1 MTIIIGNPYTE
12 PSASATDNVD
22 GSVTVTISGSVDTNT
37 LGTYQITYS
46 ATDEAGNSATATR
59 TILVVE
65 KSEQLGFSFA
75 SNLTLKRDATPF
87 TRIATNQKIDNV
99 LYESSDSSVATI
111 DMNSG
116 LITILKVG
124 VATMTAT
131 SAENT
136 EYKSASA
143 SFTLTVNPT
152 LAQIMM
158 GGLYLPENKDITK
171 EVAFNQATLQLE
183 DINPGNCQF
192 NVANSSE
199 SNHWDQDY
207 SENGGY
213 NVFLRCGYGEVHGK
227 AGSLKLNG
235 QAIFKY
241 NTARDVIYAKGFASD
256 PNNPA
261 GGFTGME
268 VPVIADIPL
277 GTSKIINIVGANY
290 SVSREIYN
298 DGSNA
303 AGTFEFTD
311 ASNTFGVAVG
321 TKVLSCEKYHFIAQ
335 YNTDEYYTNVICPN
349 YGVVYHYGT

>member
-124 VATMTAT
+124 VATMTAK
-131 SAENT
+131 SAENSEFKT
-136 EYKSASA
+136 ASA
-143 SFTLTVNPT
+143 TFVLTVEQT
-152 LAQIMM
+152 LLQRML
-158 GGLYLPENKDITK
+158 GGIYLPEDKNIDK
-171 EVAFNQATLQLE
+171 EVSFN
-183 DINPGNCQF
+183 IG
-192 NVANSSE
+192 
-199 SNHWDQDY
+199 
-207 SENGGY
+207 
-213 NVFLRCGYGEVHGK
+213 
-227 AGSLKLNG
+227 
-235 QAIFKY
+235 
-241 NTARDVIYAKGFASD
+241 
-256 PNNPA
+256 
-261 GGFTGME
+261 TG
-268 VPVIADIPL
+268 
-277 GTSKIINIVGANY
+277 
-290 SVSREIYN
+290 
-298 DGSNA
+298 
-303 AGTFEFTD
+303 
-311 ASNTFGVAVG
+311 
-321 TKVLSCEKYHFIAQ
+321 
-335 YNTDEYYTNVICPN
+335 
-349 YGVVYHYGT
+349 